1 MTQALYNFGPGPA
14 MLPASVLEQV
24 QREMLDY
31 QGTGVSI
38 VELSHRGPV
47 FFQLLD
53 DARALFRELTGLPD
67 SHTILFMHGGAQM
80 QFSAVPLNL
89 MASKPAHRAQYAITG
104 KWGRLA
110 EAEARKYGDT
120 SVLLDGKD
128 SDYTRVPEWDS
139 TQVDPEA
146 SYVHITTNNTLYGTQ
161 WSEIPDTGNVP
172 LAADATSDILSR
184 QFDYSRFGVLFAG
197 LQKNLG
203 PAGAAVVLVRNDLFE
218 HALPETPKLL
228 DYTIFRNNRT
238 TPNTINTFAVY
249 VMKLVL
255 EWVKAEGGVEQMEAR
270 NSRKSARLYGVL
282 DDSGFYL
289 PSAHPES
296 RSQMN
301 VTFHLPSDELLQR
314 FLSAADAAGF
324 YAVKGHAEVG
334 GIRASIYN
342 AMPYEGVEALAQFML
357 EFERRNG

>member
-1 MTQALYNFGPGPA
+1 
-14 MLPASVLEQV
+14 
-24 QREMLDY
+24 
-31 QGTGVSI
+31 
-38 VELSHRGPV
+38 
-47 FFQLLD
+47 
-53 DARALFRELTGLPD
+53 
-67 SHTILFMHGGAQM
+67 
-80 QFSAVPLNL
+80 

-128 SDYTRVPEWDS
+128 SGYTRVPEWDS

-238 TPNTINTFAVY
+238 MPNTINTFAVY

-255 EWVKAEGGVEQMEAR
+255 EWVKGEGGVEQMEAR

-301 VTFHLPSDELLQR
+301 VTFRMENEAQEKAFLQR
-314 FLSAADAAGF
+314 CAEKEIMG
-324 YAVKGHAEVG
+324 VRGHRSVG
-334 GIRASIYN
+334 GLRASIYN
-342 AMPYEGVEALAQFML
+342 AVPTENVEYFCDVLDAF
-357 EFERRNG
+357 RG